1 MRNRC
6 VFTLFLSLC
15 AAAQTPATPAPE
27 SAPAPASLPDSF
39 AWKRVQFSGY
49 VDTFYHVNYNHPPG
63 RTSQLQAFNF
73 IADKWCLASA
83 TATIQS
89 APAPIGFR
97 VDVGMGRVYDAF
109 WLSEPS
115 HDGWSRHLLNAYV
128 SVKPAAWHGVQLDF
142 GKFVTSAGAE
152 LTESHLNWNYSRSLL
167 FAFGPYYH
175 TGLRASV
182 PVGERWTVGGALV
195 TGWNT
200 VRDNNTGKTLG
211 FTSTGNFGKVTVAN
225 TYYAGPENT
234 GTNRGWRNFYDSVVT
249 VNPSSRVSMYL
260 NFDVGNNRTAAAP
273 SSTFWGVAGA
283 GRIVLSR
290 NFALAP
296 RLEYY
301 SDRDGFWTGAPNS
314 FREFTL
320 TAESKLSDNLISRLE
335 FRRDWSS
342 QPFFQHQA
350 GPALA
355 RRQTMLVAGVMI
367 VLSPRLL
374 DFTRTGGK

>member
-1 MRNRC
+1 MRRQC
-6 VFTLFLSLC
+6 VFLLSFCLSAPGQSPTPE
-15 AAAQTPATPAPE
+15 AAPATAQLPE
-27 SAPAPASLPDSF
+27 AFSWKRLQLTGYIDSF
-39 AWKRVQFSGY
+39 Y
-49 VDTFYHVNYNHPPG
+49 DLNYNHPPS

-73 IADKWCLASA
+73 TADKWSLASA
-83 TATIQS
+83 TASIQS
-89 APAPIGFR
+89 APAPVGFR
-97 VDVGMGRVYDAF
+97 VDVGVGRVYDAF
-109 WLSEPS
+109 WLSETS

-128 SVKPAAWHGVQLDF
+128 SLKPASWKGVQVDF

-152 LTESHLNWNYSRSLL
+152 VTESHLNWNYSRSLL

-182 PVGERWTVGGALV
+182 PAGERWMVGGALV

-200 VRDNNTGKTLG
+200 VRDNNTGKTVGL
-211 FTSTGNFGKVTVAN
+211 TSTGSFGKVSIAN
-225 TYYAGPENT
+225 AYYTGPENT
-234 GTNRGWRNFYDSVVT
+234 GANRGWRNFYDTVVT
-249 VNPSSRVSMYL
+249 VNPSSRVSMYINL
-260 NFDVGNNRTAAAP
+260 DVGNNRLPAAP

-283 GRIVLSR
+283 GRIALSR

-320 TAESKLSDNLISRLE
+320 TAESKLNDNLISRLE
-335 FRRDWSS
+335 FRKDWSS
-342 QPFFQHQA
+342 QPFFQRQSTA
-350 GPALA
+350 ELA

-367 VLSPRLL
+367 VLTPRLL
-374 DFTRTGGK
+374 DFTGGKGK

>member
-15 AAAQTPATPAPE
+15 AAAQTPIPE
-27 SAPAPASLPDSF
+27 TAPAPASLPDAF
-39 AWKRVQFSGY
+39 AWKRLQFTGY
-49 VDTFYHVNYNHPPG
+49 VDTFYDVNYNHPPG

-73 IADKWCLASA
+73 TADKWSLASA
-83 TATIQS
+83 TASIQS
-89 APAPIGFR
+89 APAPVGFR

-109 WLSEPS
+109 WLSETS

-128 SVKPAAWHGVQLDF
+128 SLKPAAWHGVQLDF

-152 LTESHLNWNYSRSLL
+152 VTESHLNWNYSRSLL

-200 VRDNNTGKTLG
+200 VRDNNTGKTMG
-211 FTSTGNFGKVTVAN
+211 FTSTGSFGKVSISN
-225 TYYAGPENT
+225 TYYTGPENT

-249 VNPSSRVSMYL
+249 VNPSSRISMYFNL
-260 NFDVGNNRTAAAP
+260 DAGNNRVPAAP

-283 GRIVLSR
+283 GRITLSR
-290 NFALAP
+290 NFALTP

-320 TAESKLSDNLISRLE
+320 TAESKLNDNLISRLE
-335 FRRDWSS
+335 FRKDWSS
-342 QPFFQHQA
+342 QPFFQHQS

-374 DFTRTGGK
+374 DFTRTSGK

>member
-1 MRNRC
+1 MRYKC
-6 VFTLFLSLC
+6 VFLLAVCVC
-15 AAAQTPATPAPE
+15 APSQTPAPE
-27 SAPAPASLPDSF
+27 AAPAAAQLPEAFS
-39 AWKRVQFSGY
+39 WKRVQFAGY
-49 VDTFYHVNYNHPPG
+49 IDSFYNLNYNHPPG
-63 RTSQLQAFNF
+63 SVSPLQAFDFTAN
-73 IADKWCLASA
+73 KWSLSSA

-89 APAPIGFR
+89 SPAPVGFR
-97 VDVGMGRVYDAF
+97 VDVGMGRTYDAF

-128 SVKPAAWHGVQLDF
+128 SLKPASWRGVQFDF

-152 LTESHLNWNYSRSLL
+152 VTESHLNWNYSRSLL

-182 PVGERWTVGGALV
+182 PVGDRWTVGGALV

-200 VRDNNTGKTLG
+200 VRDNNTGKTAG
-211 FTSTGNFGKVTVAN
+211 FTSTGNFGKISIAN
-225 TYYAGPENT
+225 TYYTGPENT
-234 GTNRGWRNFYDSVVT
+234 GVNRGWRNFYDSVVT

-260 NFDVGNNRTAAAP
+260 NAGVGNNRFPQAP

-283 GRIVLSR
+283 GRIALSQ
-290 NFALAP
+290 NLAIAP

-301 SDRDGFWTGAPNS
+301 SDRDGFWTGAPNA

-320 TAESKLSDNLISRLE
+320 TAESKLNNNLISRLE

-342 QPFFQHQA
+342 HPFFQSD
-350 GPALA
+350 PARPL
-355 RRQTMLVAGVMI
+355 RRHQTMLVAGVMI
-367 VLSPRLL
+367 VLNPRLL
-374 DFTRTGGK
+374 DFHGGTGK

>member
-1 MRNRC
+1 MRQKC
-6 VFTLFLSLC
+6 VLLLSVSLC
-15 AAAQTPATPAPE
+15 MLAQVPAPEAAPAAAQM
-27 SAPAPASLPDSF
+27 PDAFS
-39 AWKRVQFSGY
+39 WKRLNFTGY
-49 VDTFYHVNYNHPPG
+49 VDSFYDLNYNHPPG
-63 RTSQLQAFNF
+63 SASQLQALNLT
-73 IADKWCLASA
+73 ANKWSLSSA
-83 TATIQS
+83 TASVQL
-89 APAPIGFR
+89 APAPLGFR
-97 VDVGMGRVYDAF
+97 VDVGMGRTYDAF

-115 HDGWSRHLLNAYV
+115 HDGWTRHLLNAYV
-128 SVKPAAWHGVQLDF
+128 SVKPASWKGVQFDF

-200 VRDNNTGKTLG
+200 VRDNNTGKTVG
-211 FTSTGNFGKVTVAN
+211 FTSTGNFGKVTLAN
-225 TYYAGPENT
+225 TYYTGPENT
-234 GTNRGWRNFYDSVVT
+234 GTNQGWRNFYDSAVT
-249 VNPSSRVSMYL
+249 LNPSSRVSMYFNL
-260 NFDVGNNRTAAAP
+260 DVGNNRSPAAP

-283 GRIVLSR
+283 GRIGITR

-320 TAESKLSDNLISRLE
+320 TAESKLNDNLISRLE
-335 FRRDWSS
+335 FRKDWSRE
-342 QPFFQHQA
+342 PFF
-350 GPALA
+350 
-355 RRQTMLVAGVMI
+355 RRENSPFQTRHQTMLVAGVMI
-367 VLSPRLL
+367 VLTPRLVDL
-374 DFTRTGGK
+374 TGATGR